1 MNAKMIIIF
10 LAQDTA
16 FEDMLR
22 YSRKEAL
29 QTYFLKHIDILRE
42 GH

>member
-1 MNAKMIIIF
+1 MIVFF

-22 YSRKEAL
+22 YSRNEAL
-29 QTYFLKHIDILRE
+29 QTYVLKHIDILS
-42 GH
+42 

>member
-1 MNAKMIIIF
+1 MIFF

-29 QTYFLKHIDILRE
+29 QTYFLRYIDILRE